1 MPKKS
6 KTKNNKKLNRL
17 PNPSKDISLSADGYS
32 LRYVDDSRRK
42 ALRKS
47 SKKHGTLNV
56 LKRVNLIRNISKDG
70 SKNKKTLSK
79 DVEYLKKLYAKQKNK
94 TKSK

>member
-1 MPKKS
+1 MPLKNKS
-6 KTKNNKKLNRL
+6 KTKSSRKSKL
-17 PNPSKDISLSADGYS
+17 PIPGKDIHLSDDGYNLS
-32 LRYVDDSRRK
+32 HVDNSRKR

-79 DVEYLKKLYAKQKNK
+79 DVEYLKKLYSKQKI
-94 TKSK
+94 KSKK